1 MNTLHIKKDD
11 LVVVVSGEDKGK
23 SGKVLVALPEK
34 RRVVVE
40 GVNLMKKA
48 IRKSQDNPKGG
59 IITKE
64 FPIAAG
70 KVMLQ
75 EKFELR
81 KKKRGVPVTNAA
93 ND

>member
-23 SGKVLVALPEK
+23 TGKVLVTLPEK
-34 RRVVVE
+34 GRVVVE

-81 KKKRGVPVTNAA
+81 KKKRGVPVTTA

>member
-1 MNTLHIKKDD
+1 MTI
-11 LVVVVSGEDKGK
+11 
-23 SGKVLVALPEK
+23 PETG
-34 RRVVVE
+34 RVVVE
-40 GVNLMKKA
+40 GVNVMKKA

-64 FPIAAG
+64 FPFAAS

-81 KKKRGVPVTNAA
+81 KKKRGVPATTAA